1 MSALKKSPSRSKEG
15 ICGGAG
21 AARTPTYTRL
31 LLVVDRFSVESVY
44 V

>member
-1 MSALKKSPSRSKEG
+1 MSALKKQPSRRKEG

-21 AARTPTYTRL
+21 EARTPIYARL
-31 LLVVDRFSVESVY
+31 PLMVGRFSVESVY